1 MKNLILI
8 ILSFSIINLII
19 AQEIDLSDKWIDSID
34 ATSGFKK
41 FDNKRFDSLDFSK
54 ALSNQLRFE
63 NDPISTYIGIFGPNN
78 RRIDFHLDV
87 SKNESKYLVTGK
99 SKLGENVRELKG
111 ELKLK
116 KVLLRKQDYITD
128 SLFIG
133 LFEFE
138 LNEPGDR
145 DGDGVFSGIFTLVF
159 YLENNEITFFKTSSG
174 DEPNFTNTF
183 VGKWKRNNST
193 VERKVIF
200 SFHAAGLY
208 EGLPYCEELY
218 TFEENDDYLIIKD
231 EFKQFGWSN
240 YPLIRGQKTDW
251 RKK

>member
-145 DGDGVFSGIFTLVF
+145 DGDGVFQG
-159 YLENNEITFFKTSSG
+159 
-174 DEPNFTNTF
+174 
-183 VGKWKRNNST
+183 
-193 VERKVIF
+193 F
-200 SFHAAGLY
+200 SL
-208 EGLPYCEELY
+208 
-218 TFEENDDYLIIKD
+218 
-231 EFKQFGWSN
+231 
-240 YPLIRGQKTDW
+240 
-251 RKK
+251 